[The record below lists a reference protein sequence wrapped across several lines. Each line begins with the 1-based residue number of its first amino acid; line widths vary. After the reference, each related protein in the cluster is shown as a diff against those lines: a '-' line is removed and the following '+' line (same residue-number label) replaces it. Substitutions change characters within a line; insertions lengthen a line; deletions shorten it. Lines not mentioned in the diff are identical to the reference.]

1 MRPYLLLL
9 AFLPVILALQA
20 NLAGLVDWHKP
31 LLGQPLL
38 EPSPPSIVETSAGRR
53 ILAITQKNLL
63 GALDDKGEVVWRQQL
78 DEGEPVVS
86 YHVEGESEFFHS
98 KVEGDLLL
106 AVLLLSGPSATYAR
120 LLSVTTGHLI
130 WERRLHP
137 ALETR
142 LTTPVHLGTDAF
154 ILDTSIIVLSYGR
167 RISKLDKKTGAVL
180 WSMDAPGAGSTV
192 LFKQLHVSDQV
203 IHVLALTNA
212 FSTQTLTTFSISL
225 DAPIPLGDF
234 TQIPSIVTAPSDACI
249 AASSESGSAKVVWWE
264 EGRLRS
270 TLVKADGTLGITK
283 DLLPGKGRKW
293 QKMLHTGSRQYGYVM
308 AQQRDGTV
316 DIVDVSDVAKI
327 VDTFES
333 SVSGILMP
341 SRTMLIPGGQ
351 R

>member
-1 MRPYLLLL
+1 M
-9 AFLPVILALQA
+9 
-20 NLAGLVDWHKP
+20 
-31 LLGQPLL
+31 
-38 EPSPPSIVETSAGRR
+38 
-53 ILAITQKNLL
+53 
-63 GALDDKGEVVWRQQL
+63 
-78 DEGEPVVS
+78 
-86 YHVEGESEFFHS
+86 
-98 KVEGDLLL
+98 
-106 AVLLLSGPSATYAR
+106 
-120 LLSVTTGHLI
+120 
-130 WERRLHP
+130 
-137 ALETR
+137 
-142 LTTPVHLGTDAF
+142 TTPIHLGTDAF
-154 ILDTSIIVLSYGR
+154 ILDTAIVVLSDGR

-192 LFKQLHVSDQV
+192 LFKQLHVSDKV

-270 TLVKADGTLGITK
+270 TLVKADGTLGNTK

-316 DIVDVSDVAKI
+316 DIVDVTDTAKI

-333 SVSGILMP
+333 SVCTPQYTLDDS
-341 SRTMLIPGGQ
+341 
-351 R
+351 

>member
-1 MRPYLLLL
+1 
-9 AFLPVILALQA
+9 
-20 NLAGLVDWHKP
+20 
-31 LLGQPLL
+31 
-38 EPSPPSIVETSAGRR
+38 
-53 ILAITQKNLL
+53 
-63 GALDDKGEVVWRQQL
+63 
-78 DEGEPVVS
+78 
-86 YHVEGESEFFHS
+86 
-98 KVEGDLLL
+98 
-106 AVLLLSGPSATYAR
+106 
-120 LLSVTTGHLI
+120 
-130 WERRLHP
+130 
-137 ALETR
+137 
-142 LTTPVHLGTDAF
+142 
-154 ILDTSIIVLSYGR
+154 
-167 RISKLDKKTGAVL
+167 
-180 WSMDAPGAGSTV
+180 MDAPGAGSTV

-270 TLVKADGTLGITK
+270 TLVKADGTLGNTK

-293 QKMLHTGSRQYGYVM
+293 QKMLHTGGRQYGYVM

-333 SVSGILMP
+333 SVSGPLTP